1 MNPVNTVTLTHA
13 LNDGTTLEISVSLRV
28 ACSPDGR
35 LEVMTADAEIDAPP
49 AADFSKQAMTTSR
62 RRMETDAQYLQR
74 LVEMGE
80 GEPRILSRWA
90 KLLKTSY
97 RKLVAE
103 KKAGRIE
110 FVEKRHTRAGN
121 AHLVS
126 AEEMIKAVERLA
138 RDA

>member
-1 MNPVNTVTLTHA
+1 MHPTNTVTLTHA
-13 LNDGTTLEISVSLRV
+13 LNDGTTLEISVSLRITC
-28 ACSPDGR
+28 APDGH
-35 LEVMTADAEIDAPP
+35 LQVVVADAESGAP
-49 AADFSKQAMTTSR
+49 AAHSKQVMSINR
-62 RRMETDAQYLQR
+62 RTVETDAQFLQR
-74 LVEMGE
+74 LVETGE

-103 KKAGRIE
+103 KKAGRID

-138 RDA
+138 REA